1 MIPLSE
7 PDLTEDDIAAVL
19 AVLRTPRLSLGP
31 KLEEFEAAVA
41 GFVGVPYGVALSSGT
56 AGLDLSLRALGI
68 AEGDEVILPSFTFVG
83 VANAV
88 IGRRARPVFAD
99 IDRVTLNLDP
109 DAVERVI
116 TPKTRAIILV
126 HTFGYPA
133 ELDPILEI
141 ARRHNLRVIEDACE
155 ALGAEYRGRK
165 AGGCA
170 DLGMFGFYP
179 NKPITT
185 GEGGM
190 VVTRD
195 SGLAETI
202 RALRNQGRRPTDGWL
217 EHCLPGC
224 NYRISEMNCA
234 LGVAQMQRIGYILDR
249 RESLAMRYA
258 EKLHT
263 VPQVTLPPL
272 HAPDGRISWFVFV
285 VRLPRAIR
293 DRVWRRLKDRGIQC
307 GRYFAPLH
315 REPLFAPFHNSD
327 GGLPV
332 TEATEGTTLAL
343 PFFNRLRDEQITE
356 VCSQLA
362 AAVSDAGL

>member
-1 MIPLSE
+1 
-7 PDLTEDDIAAVL
+7 
-19 AVLRTPRLSLGP
+19 LG
-31 KLEEFEAAVA
+31 V
-41 GFVGVPYGVALSSGT
+41 
-56 AGLDLSLRALGI
+56 
-68 AEGDEVILPSFTFVG
+68 
-83 VANAV
+83 
-88 IGRRARPVFAD
+88 
-99 IDRVTLNLDP
+99 
-109 DAVERVI
+109 
-116 TPKTRAIILV
+116 
-126 HTFGYPA
+126 
-133 ELDPILEI
+133 
-141 ARRHNLRVIEDACE
+141 
-155 ALGAEYRGRK
+155 
-165 AGGCA
+165 
-170 DLGMFGFYP
+170 FGFYP